1 MPHPPALK
9 ASLKRGACLAAANWP
24 LIAVQFVAEGTLKL
38 LLAVPVV
45 GGIFLVVLVLGAD
58 VEEIMAGDVR
68 EIITAVVGALR
79 ANPTALAA
87 FTAAFLVVLLGG
99 SILTFVV
106 KAGTVAILA
115 EAESHAGPIER
126 PPLRLAALRRANFT
140 NIEPFLAGCR
150 AFGRRYVKLGMCLL
164 MAYTITAAAY
174 LGFLVGGY
182 SLVGRSGVLGWTF
195 AAALASSTLVV
206 WITIINFFYLL
217 TQMAIAMEDL
227 GVRQAVAR
235 VTDFIR
241 ASVREIAGIFGVV
254 LLLVGIATVAS
265 ILATAG
271 LGLIAFVPFVGLAI
285 VPLQLAAWLLR
296 GIVFEFL
303 ALSALGAYLTQYRY
317 YLHSHATVTV
327 QETASDVTGPGLA

>member
-1 MPHPPALK
+1 MPQPPALK

-24 LIAVQFVAEGTLKL
+24 LIAVQFIAEGTLKL

-58 VEEIMAGDVR
+58 VDEIMAGDVK
-68 EIITAVVGALR
+68 EILTSVVGALR
-79 ANPTALAA
+79 ANPAALAA
-87 FTAAFLVVLLGG
+87 FAAAFLVVLLGG
-99 SILTFVV
+99 SILTFIV
-106 KAGTVAILA
+106 KAGTVTILA
-115 EAESHAGPIER
+115 AAESQAGPIER

-140 NIEPFLAGCR
+140 NIDPFLAGCR

-164 MAYTITAAAY
+164 VAYTITAIGY
-174 LGFLVGGY
+174 LACLVGGY
-182 SLVGRSGVLGWTF
+182 AMVGRSGVLGWTV

-206 WITIINFFYLL
+206 WITLINFFYLL

-227 GVRQAVAR
+227 GVREAIAR
-235 VTDFIR
+235 VTDFSR
-241 ASVREIAGIFGVV
+241 ASIREIAGIFGVV

-285 VPLQLAAWLLR
+285 VPLQVAAWLLR

-317 YLHSHATVTV
+317 YLHSHATVRV
-327 QETASDVTGPGLA
+327 QDTASDVGPGIA

>member
-164 MAYTITAAAY
+164 VAYTITAAAY

>member
-9 ASLKRGACLAAANWP
+9 ASLKRGASLAAANWP

-79 ANPTALAA
+79 ANPAALAA
-87 FTAAFLVVLLGG
+87 FAAAFLVVLLGG

-164 MAYTITAAAY
+164 VAYTITAAAY

-206 WITIINFFYLL
+206 WITLVNFFYLL

-227 GVRQAVAR
+227 GVRQAIAR

-241 ASVREIAGIFGVV
+241 ASVREVAGIFGVV

-285 VPLQLAAWLLR
+285 VPLQLAAWLVR

-317 YLHSHATVTV
+317 YLHSHAAVTV